1 MFLRAYSGLKLV
13 KEHDLS
19 ILEGNNES
27 KRRVP
32 NGFNL
37 SPTSILDRN
46 VDDEAKFLEDAG
58 V

>member
-13 KEHDLS
+13 KEHDFS
-19 ILEGNNES
+19 ILGGNNES

-46 VDDEAKFLEDAG
+46 VNDEAKFLEDAG